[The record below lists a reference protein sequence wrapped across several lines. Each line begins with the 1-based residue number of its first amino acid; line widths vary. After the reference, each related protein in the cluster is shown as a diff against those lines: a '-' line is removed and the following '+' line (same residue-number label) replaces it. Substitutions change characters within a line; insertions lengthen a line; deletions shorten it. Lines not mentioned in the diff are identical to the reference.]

1 MIQRPSLPKL
11 LTHFAEYG
19 ALLAAL
25 GLLIV
30 TFGVLSDHFF
40 AASTIQLIANQIPSL
55 TVVAVGM
62 TFVLV
67 VGGIDLS
74 VGSLLALGSSVLA
87 VLMVSH
93 GQPLWLAIIVAVVAG
108 AVCGLISGS
117 ITAFGK
123 IPSFIVTLGM
133 LEIARGLAQIISD
146 SQSIYIGSTV
156 GWIGDAIVEIPFTS
170 IGISP
175 AFVFA
180 VTVVAVGQFVLA
192 RTVFG
197 RYCIA
202 IGTNEEAV
210 RMSGINA
217 RPYIISVFVISGM
230 LCGVAGLMT
239 TSLMSTANPNE
250 GVGFELKAIAA
261 CVVGGTSLMGGR
273 GSVVASFLGVLIIA
287 VLESGLA
294 QLSVED
300 PMKQVITGCVI
311 VVAVLLDVARQ
322 KWSRT

>member
-1 MIQRPSLPKL
+1 MIQRPVSPPL
-11 LTHFAEYG
+11 LTHFAEYA
-19 ALLAAL
+19 ALL
-25 GLLIV
+25 
-30 TFGVLSDHFF
+30 GVLSIMILTFGILSDNFF
-40 AASTIQLIANQIPSL
+40 ALSTIQLIANQIPSL

-87 VLMVSH
+87 VLMVSLH
-93 GQPLWLAIIVAVVAG
+93 WPLWLAIIAAVAAG
-108 AVCGLISGS
+108 AACGLISGS
-117 ITAFGK
+117 ITAFGR

-133 LEIARGLAQIISD
+133 LEIARGLAKIISD
-146 SQSIYIGSTV
+146 SQSIYIGSSV
-156 GWIGDAIVEIPFTS
+156 GWIGDALGG

-175 AFVFA
+175 AFIFA
-180 VTVVAVGQFVLA
+180 VAVVAVGQLVLA

-217 RPYIISVFVISGM
+217 KPYIISVFVISGM

-250 GVGFELKAIAA
+250 AVGFELSAIAA

-287 VLESGLA
+287 VLQSGLA
-294 QLSVED
+294 QLSVAD
-300 PMKQVITGCVI
+300 PIKQLITGCVI

>member
-1 MIQRPSLPKL
+1 MNRRGKLPTL
-11 LTHFAEYG
+11 LTHFAEYA
-19 ALLAAL
+19 ALLVAL
-25 GLLIV
+25 GLLIG
-30 TFGVLSDHFF
+30 TFGILTDHFF
-40 AASTIQLIANQIPSL
+40 TASTIQLIANQIPSL

-87 VLMVSH
+87 VMMVNY
-93 GQPLWLAIIVAVVAG
+93 QWPLWLAIPACVAAG
-108 AVCGLISGS
+108 AACGLVSGS
-117 ITAFGK
+117 ITAIGR

-146 SQSIYIGSTV
+146 SQSIYIGSSV

-175 AFVFA
+175 AFA
-180 VTVVAVGQFVLA
+180 LAIAVVAVGQFVLA

-217 RPYIISVFVISGM
+217 KPYIVSVFVISGM

-239 TSLMSTANPNE
+239 TSLMSTASPNE
-250 GVGFELKAIAA
+250 AVGFELSAIAA

-287 VLESGLA
+287 VLQSGLA
-294 QLSVED
+294 QLSVAD

-311 VVAVLLDVARQ
+311 VIAVLLDVARQ
-322 KWSRT
+322 RWSRT

>member
-1 MIQRPSLPKL
+1 MNRRVKLPAL
-11 LTHFAEYG
+11 LTHSAEYA
-19 ALLAAL
+19 ALLGVL
-25 GLLIV
+25 GLLIG
-30 TFGVLSDHFF
+30 TFGILTDHFF
-40 AASTIQLIANQIPSL
+40 TASTVRLIANQIPSL

-87 VLMVSH
+87 VLMVSL
-93 GQPLWLAIIVAVVAG
+93 GWPLWLAIIGAVAAG
-108 AVCGLISGS
+108 AACGLISGS
-117 ITAFGK
+117 ITAFGR

-133 LEIARGLAQIISD
+133 LEIARGLAKIISD
-146 SQSIYIGSTV
+146 SQSIYIGSSV
-156 GWIGDAIVEIPFTS
+156 GWIGDAIGV

-180 VTVVAVGQFVLA
+180 IAVVAVGQFVLA

-217 RPYIISVFVISGM
+217 KPYIISVFVISGM

-250 GVGFELKAIAA
+250 AVGFELRAIAA

-273 GSVVASFLGVLIIA
+273 GSVVATFLGVLIIA

-322 KWSRT
+322 KWSRS

>member
-1 MIQRPSLPKL
+1 MTDKAKLPAML
-11 LTHFAEYG
+11 MHSFEYA
-19 ALLAAL
+19 ALLGVL
-25 GLLIV
+25 GILVV
-30 TFGVLSDHFF
+30 TFGVLSDNFF
-40 AASTIQLIANQIPSL
+40 AASTIRLISNQIPSL

-87 VLMVSH
+87 VFMISLDW
-93 GQPLWLAIIVAVVAG
+93 PLWLAIIAAVTAG

-117 ITAFGK
+117 ITAFGR

-133 LEIARGLAQIISD
+133 LEIARGLAKIIAD
-146 SQSIYIGSTV
+146 SQSIYIGSSV
-156 GWIGDAIVEIPFTS
+156 GWIGDPIGAIGV
-170 IGISP
+170 SP
-175 AFVFA
+175 AFAFA
-180 VTVVAVGQFVLA
+180 IAVVAVGQFVLA

-197 RYCIA
+197 RYCVA
-202 IGTNEEAV
+202 IGTNQEAV

-217 RPYIISVFVISGM
+217 KPYVITVFVISGM
-230 LCGVAGLMT
+230 LCGVAGVMT

-250 GVGFELKAIAA
+250 AVGFELAAIAA

-287 VLESGLA
+287 VLQSGLA
-294 QLSVED
+294 QLSVAD
-300 PMKQVITGCVI
+300 PLKQVITGGVI
-311 VVAVLLDVARQ
+311 VVAVLLDAARQ
-322 KWSRT
+322 KWNRS